1 MEWLFQST
9 RPRGARP
16 GQPPAL
22 LSSPS
27 CFNLHTRMERDAAI
41 PTLRRFRPRFNPR
54 ARVGRDMELEP
65 VPRNLPMFQ
74 STRPRGARPEVFTN
88 GLARYHVSIHAPVW
102 GATCRVANTAPFNC
116 LFQSTRPRGARH
128 FPRRPRGNVP
138 QCFNPRARVER
149 DPRSL
154 GAHPPRVLVSIHAPV
169 WGATR
174 VMERA
179 ALVAGVSIHAPV
191 WGATRCTRPG
201 AWVTMMFQST
211 RPCGARPTCAC
222 QRGCRLHTF
231 QSTRPCGA
239 RPPAAGCPWLAFLG
253 FNPRARVGRDRK
265 PRNPQSLKSVFQST
279 RPCGARLFGHP

>member
-169 WGATR
+169 WGATFVIPNESPDGEEFQSTR
-174 VMERA
+174 PCGARLPLHSTVPDTDT
-179 ALVAGVSIHAPV
+179 VSIHAPV
-191 WGATRCTRPG
+191 WGATSGRYRLGGYPPVSIHAPVWG
-201 AWVTMMFQST
+201 ATQ
-211 RPCGARPTCAC
+211 ARRLLPYVQ
-222 QRGCRLHTF
+222 QR
-231 QSTRPCGA
+231 
-239 RPPAAGCPWLAFLG
+239 
-253 FNPRARVGRDRK
+253 FNPRARVGRDR
-265 PRNPQSLKSVFQST
+265 SL
-279 RPCGARLFGHP
+279 